1 MSLPKANKLILVF
14 PMTISLY
21 SNDKMEKWMRTLA
34 NFIFVIVCS
43 VNFAAAEAVKLTG
56 DEIRE
61 LLTGNT
67 AFGRM
72 DGKKY
77 RQWFGENDVAMLAME
92 GSDIT
97 SGGWRIDDIAK
108 ELQTNWGSDGQ
119 WNGLYV
125 MEFGNT
131 YYWVSKVT
139 PPTPFQV
146 VVGKKLVT
154 N

>member
-1 MSLPKANKLILVF
+1 
-14 PMTISLY
+14 
-21 SNDKMEKWMRTLA
+21 
-34 NFIFVIVCS
+34 
-43 VNFAAAEAVKLTG
+43 
-56 DEIRE
+56 
-61 LLTGNT
+61 
-67 AFGRM
+67 M

-77 RQWFGENDVAMLAME
+77 RQWFGENDVTMLAME
-92 GSDIT
+92 GSDFT